1 MVLSARAMGHLFSYL
16 SDEVDG
22 GLRQAYALATHLL
35 DALLSISAEAWVTHE
50 SPRHWHG
57 TRREIMAT
65 SVDRTA
71 LFQRAWE
78 CTRCRSLTCG

>member
-22 GLRQAYALATHLL
+22 GLRQAYSLATHLL
-35 DALLSISAEAWVTHE
+35 DALLSTSAEAWVTHE

-57 TRREIMAT
+57 TRREIWQQAWIEQLYSNEHG
-65 SVDRTA
+65 SVLVA
-71 LFQRAWE
+71 GA
-78 CTRCRSLTCG
+78 